1 MKTNTD
7 FKNLRV
13 LPSGFQVSIVRRGV
27 EVSKHFAGH
36 SVESYMAAIEHRN
49 RLLRKLPAPATVS
62 RRLVA

>member
-1 MKTNTD
+1 MKKTTD

-13 LPSGFQVSIVRRGV
+13 LPSGFQVSIMRGGV

-49 RLLRKLPAPATVS
+49 RLLRKLPTPATAA